1 MESLRSGSCCWC
13 WRSCRPRFFLVTHHG
28 HHHYRR
34 HRYFLVTHFADHGSL
49 EQYVEKP
56 FGTEQG
62 DGGVTLRRRL
72 SWTRQIALA
81 LHYIHRENFVHRAF
95 YACLRERLRERAAGE
110 RSLV

>member
-1 MESLRSGSCCWC
+1 M
-13 WRSCRPRFFLVTHHG
+13 VIIIH
-28 HHHYRR
+28 R

-56 FGTEQG
+56 FGAEQG
-62 DGGVTLRRRL
+62 DSGVPLRRRL

-95 YACLRERLRERAAGE
+95 YYACLRERAAGE
-110 RSLV
+110 RSLA

>member
-1 MESLRSGSCCWC
+1 MFVGVGDRADHGS
-13 WRSCRPRFFLVTHHG
+13 SCIIVIVIIIIV
-28 HHHYRR
+28 
-34 HRYFLVTHFADHGSL
+34 RYFFVTHFADHGSL

-62 DGGVTLRRRL
+62 GGGVTLRRRL

-95 YACLRERLRERAAGE
+95 YACLHERLRERG
-110 RSLV
+110 RS